1 VIGQLPGGGCTGL
14 SRDKGQ
20 PKSQRLTTSGYWV
33 QNKGKPL
40 IQMNSQPKPSFGF
53 WRQLWRRWLS
63 AVALGVPAHTG
74 DKSVFGGWIPIR
86 SLSARHKPRIL
97 KHLVA
102 LKPED
107 RYLRF
112 GYPATD
118 EQIARY
124 VSGLNF
130 ERDEIFG
137 VFNRRLDLIA
147 MAHLAFSI
155 DPQWATCAE
164 FGVSVASHQRGK
176 GLGVRLFN
184 HAVMH
189 ARNEGVSM
197 IFIHALSENVAML
210 KIARHAGAT
219 VQRDGSESE
228 AYLSLPLATLDS
240 QISGMVQE
248 QMAELDYQL
257 KMQAHQFRA
266 WLATVQEIRQGV
278 RDARHTS
285 HKP

>member
-1 VIGQLPGGGCTGL
+1 M
-14 SRDKGQ
+14 
-20 PKSQRLTTSGYWV
+20 
-33 QNKGKPL
+33 QNKGKPV
-40 IQMNSQPKPSFGF
+40 IQMNSKLPIRPGI
-53 WRQLWRRWLS
+53 WCRLRQRWA
-63 AVALGVPAHTG
+63 AVIRGWQSMASGTG
-74 DKSVFGGWIPIR
+74 QGPTGWIPIR
-86 SLSARHKPRIL
+86 SLSPRHRPRIL
-97 KHLVA
+97 THLLA

-118 EQIARY
+118 EQVERY
-124 VSGLNF
+124 VSGLKF

-137 VFNRRLDLIA
+137 VFNRRLALVA
-147 MAHLAFSI
+147 MAHLAYSV

-164 FGVSVASHQRGK
+164 FGVSVSSHQRGR
-176 GLGVRLFN
+176 GLGARLFN

-189 ARNEGVSM
+189 ARNQGVSM
-197 IFIHALSENVAML
+197 LFIHALSENVAML
-210 KIARHAGAT
+210 KIARHAGAK

-240 QISGMVQE
+240 QLSGMMQE

-257 KMQAHQFRA
+257 KNQAQQFRA

-278 RDARHTS
+278 RDARHAS
-285 HKP
+285 HKPGGSTGQ

>member
-1 VIGQLPGGGCTGL
+1 
-14 SRDKGQ
+14 
-20 PKSQRLTTSGYWV
+20 
-33 QNKGKPL
+33 
-40 IQMNSQPKPSFGF
+40 MNSNSNSRSGF
-53 WRQLWRRWLS
+53 WRQLWRRW
-63 AVALGVPAHTG
+63 VAAASWGPWVRAG
-74 DKSVFGGWIPIR
+74 IQRVGGGWIPIR
-86 SLSARHKPRIL
+86 SLSPRHKPRIL
-97 KHLVA
+97 KHLLS

-118 EQIARY
+118 EQIERY
-124 VSGLNF
+124 VLGLNF

-137 VFNRRLDLIA
+137 VFNRRLELVA
-147 MAHLAFSI
+147 MAHLAYSV

-176 GLGVRLFN
+176 GLGGHLFK
-184 HAVMH
+184 HAVVH
-189 ARNEGVSM
+189 ARNQGVSM

-210 KIARHAGAT
+210 KIARHAGAQ

-228 AYLSLPLATLDS
+228 AYLSLPQATLDS
-240 QISGMVQE
+240 QLSGIVQE

-257 KMQAHQFRA
+257 KNQAQQFRE
-266 WLATVQEIRQGV
+266 WLSTVQEIRRGV